1 MDKKMTK
8 CLMLTGAGARIS
20 QEVALVD
27 LLIEKKGFQI
37 SQDDTLLAGFSS
49 GGLNLMAINGCFRN
63 EDPKSWETFYKE
75 GTLWPLKTS
84 DVYTPNHGKLPLYDT
99 APLRNTL
106 NKFLADIG
114 VNTMGDLPFNSF
126 VLTYSER
133 QFATKWANNFLS
145 KNNQTLNA
153 SDLFLSSASIPFVF
167 GHQEIANEGEPR
179 NFPKGKFNDGGT
191 IGQFKRF
198 GEHIGDYVLEN
209 GAFETLHIVS
219 PMREAPAEPE
229 LSKMGHNHLLKEFEA
244 NMLFKAFYKFL
255 VAMQQWQESNG
266 PLANTVQ
273 VSIPRMDH
281 NFPMLK
287 FGDQQAQYNRVI
299 EWAEDNP
306 EDFAVPLDEFIE
318 KHKV

>member
-20 QEVALVD
+20 QEVALID
-27 LLIEKKGFQI
+27 LLIEKKGFSI
-37 SQDDTLLAGFSS
+37 SEDDTLLAGFSS

-63 EDPKSWETFYKE
+63 INPRSWETFYKE

-106 NKFLADIG
+106 NKFLRDID
-114 VNTMGDLPFNSF
+114 VKTMGDLPFNSF

-133 QFATKWANNFLS
+133 QFATKWANNFLAT
-145 KNNQTLNA
+145 NNQTLDA
-153 SDLFLSSASIPFVF
+153 SDLFMSSASIPFVF
-167 GHQEIANEGEPR
+167 GHQEINNLGEPR

-198 GEHIGDYVLEN
+198 GEHLGDYVLEH
-209 GAFETLHIVS
+209 GAFETLHIIS

-229 LSKMGHNHLLKEFEA
+229 LSKLGHHQGLKEFEA
-244 NMLFKAFYKFL
+244 NMLFKAFYKFT
-255 VAMQQWQESNG
+255 VAMREWQEKNG
-266 PLANTVQ
+266 PMANAVQ

-287 FGDQQAQYNRVI
+287 FGDQQAQYNRVM
-299 EWAEDNP
+299 EWAEQHP
-306 EDFAVPLDEFIE
+306 EDFAVPLDEFVE
-318 KHKV
+318 RHKP